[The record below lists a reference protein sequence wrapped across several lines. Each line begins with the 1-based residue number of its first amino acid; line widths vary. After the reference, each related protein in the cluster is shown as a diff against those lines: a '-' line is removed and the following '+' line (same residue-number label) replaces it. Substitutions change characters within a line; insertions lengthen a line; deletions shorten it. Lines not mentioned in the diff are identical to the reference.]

1 MREKLAREAALLI
14 YTSQEKEFKQAKVR
28 AAKVLGVRMLPS
40 NFEVAGELDRIAEEY
55 EGELRKKRLV
65 KKRKEA
71 LELMKTLRIFSPK
84 LVGSVWRGTANRDSD
99 TDIITFSSDQNLVIE
114 QLKKTGF
121 KITKSEL
128 VSRTKGS
135 EKEEFFHIYL
145 SLPDSD
151 EAEIIIRS
159 PERADHEER
168 CEIYGDAVKGLSI
181 GQLENVVSEDP
192 LRRFL
197 PIKA

>member
-151 EAEIIIRS
+151 EVEIIIRS